1 MKEQLPSRRRLLRFT
16 QQMLGM
22 TSGATE
28 PKRKERAPVD
38 DEEQVRSVAN
48 TPVLIWMTGPD
59 KLCTYVNHPWIEFT
73 GRPWEAARG
82 KGWTES
88 VHPDDLDK
96 YLVAFSRA
104 VDRREPFT
112 MQYRLRRHDG
122 EYRWMIDT
130 GLPRFNPDNSLAG
143 YIASCIEI
151 TATKLA
157 EENVGGIGRR
167 LIEAHE
173 EERAWIARELH
184 DDVNQ
189 RLALLAIELQRTK
202 DIVPESEVQIR
213 ERIDQTRANLMQIT
227 NDVQAL
233 SRRLHSSKL
242 EYLGITAA
250 ANSFC
255 KELADRYKVTVNF
268 SNSNV
273 PQTLPNE
280 ISLCL
285 FRVLQEAL
293 QNAVKHSGAE
303 QFKVELYG
311 TADSL
316 HLKVSD
322 SGKGLDWR
330 NVMNGRG
337 LGLISMK
344 ERLQLIKGRFSIH
357 SEAGHGT
364 TISACVPLNVRL
376 FASYVKEVSLMQ
388 KTG

>member
-1 MKEQLPSRRRLLRFT
+1 MKEQLPSPRHVLRIT

-22 TSGATE
+22 APVATE
-28 PKRKERAPVD
+28 SKRKEQTPVD
-38 DEEQVRSVAN
+38 DEDQFCSVAN
-48 TPVLIWMTGPD
+48 TPVLIWMAGPD
-59 KLCTYVNHPWIEFT
+59 KLCTYVNYPWIEFT
-73 GRPWEAARG
+73 GRLREAARG
-82 KGWTES
+82 KGWAES
-88 VHPDDLDK
+88 VHPGDLNK
-96 YLVAFSRA
+96 YLVTFSQA

-130 GLPRFNPDNSLAG
+130 GLPRFNPDASLSE
-143 YIASCIEI
+143 YIVSCIEI
-151 TATKLA
+151 TELA
-157 EENVGGIGRR
+157 EQERLGGIGRR

-189 RLALLAIELQRTK
+189 RLALLAIELQRAK
-202 DIVPESEVQIR
+202 DSVPDSEAQVR
-213 ERIDQTRANLMQIT
+213 ERIDQTRANLIQIT

-233 SRRLHSSKL
+233 SHRLHSSKL

-255 KELADRYKVTVNF
+255 KELADRYKITVNF
-268 SNSNV
+268 SHSNV
-273 PQTLPNE
+273 PQTLPKE

-303 QFKVELYG
+303 QFKLELYG
-311 TADSL
+311 TPDSL

-322 SGKGLDWR
+322 SGKGLDLR
-330 NVMNGRG
+330 NVMNGKG

-344 ERLQLIKGRFSIH
+344 ERLQLIKGRLSIH

-376 FASYVKEVSLMQ
+376 FASQVKKVSPMQ